1 MRNKKLAKGVA
12 LLLVGALTF
21 TAMPVSAATVSD
33 NEVIPE
39 DDYCVVQEEASQEV
53 QLDNKVEPQA
63 IESGTTEDG
72 WEYEVIT
79 SEDESTKSITITG
92 YLGEETEVVIPTSI
106 KGIAVT
112 GIGNSEVY
120 LYRGRV
126 FVNSSRLTSIT
137 IPKSVT
143 NIGAVAFSGC
153 SSLTS
158 ITIP

>member
-92 YLGEETEVVIPTSI
+92 YFGKETEVVIPASI
-106 KGIAVT
+106 EGIAVT
-112 GIGNSEVY
+112 SIAS
-120 LYRGRV
+120 
-126 FVNSSRLTSIT
+126 SIT
-137 IPKSVT
+137 SF
-143 NIGAVAFSGC
+143 N
-153 SSLTS
+153 
-158 ITIP
+158 